1 MNERDLFYYN
11 KIKWILMAM
20 AQSSEEQLSL
30 FPPDS
35 LVGDELFSEYE
46 AAVLV
51 DLDPV
56 IQYGFL
62 SLQQTDALKELH
74 AYIVSK
80 CGVEFEHIWLD
91 NEQLDGEEWQIIR
104 KLCKK
109 AIEIF
114 GCVLEKPNPLSSI
127 VIDVNE

>member
-20 AQSSEEQLSL
+20 AQSSEEQLSPISSWFSSWWWTFLNMKLL
-30 FPPDS
+30 F
-35 LVGDELFSEYE
+35 
-46 AAVLV
+46 LV

-91 NEQLDGEEWQIIR
+91 NEQLDGEEW
-104 KLCKK
+104 
-109 AIEIF
+109 ADY
-114 GCVLEKPNPLSSI
+114 S
-127 VIDVNE
+127 